1 MSKAVTNSVSVGVVC
16 TTSAADL
23 ARCLTSIRA
32 QQLTPAFDVIV
43 VHDPAIA
50 IDSCRT
56 EFPGVHFVANTGQRT
71 PLQLVSRLL
80 NECTGDLILLTK
92 DHCVPAPDW
101 IRRMVDAQTPDRA
114 AVGGRVEPPGDA
126 SSVSWAFFFID
137 FYRYTAPI
145 DDGWQT
151 SLTVCNVSY
160 LRERLATIR
169 EVWQDVFVETAVNN
183 ALAARFGRLWIESS
197 SEVTLQRR
205 LTLRHAVSERYRFGR
220 LFGYSRLA
228 NTDFRTRLLYVLFTP
243 ALPFVLLGRLTSS
256 AMRSQRH
263 SRALMRAWLPL
274 TLMVFA
280 RSVGEWIGY
289 VTGRPPRTFNVH

>member
-1 MSKAVTNSVSVGVVC
+1 MHSVSVGVAC

-32 QQLTPAFDVIV
+32 QRHTPAFDVTV
-43 VHDPAIA
+43 VHDPAISIEA
-50 IDSCRT
+50 CRT
-56 EFPGVHFVANTGQRT
+56 EFPDFHFVANTGQRT

-80 NECTGDLILLTK
+80 NECRGDLILVTK
-92 DHCVPAPDW
+92 DHCIPAPDW
-101 IRRMVDAQTPDRA
+101 IHRMVDAQAPGRA
-114 AVGGRVEPPGDA
+114 VVGGRVEPPADA
-126 SSVSWAFFFID
+126 SSVSWAFYFID

-145 DDGWQT
+145 DDGWQS

-160 LRERLATIR
+160 LRERLVSIR
-169 EVWQDVFVETAVNN
+169 EVWQDVFVETAVND

-197 SEVTLQRR
+197 SEVTLHRR
-205 LTLRHAVSERYRFGR
+205 LTLGDAISERYRFGR

-228 NTDFRTRLLYVLFTP
+228 DTNLGTRLLYVVFTP
-243 ALPFVLLGRLTSS
+243 ALPLVLLSRLTSS

-263 SRALMRAWLPL
+263 TRALMRAWLPL

-280 RSVGEWIGY
+280 RSIGEWIGY
-289 VTGRPPRTFNVH
+289 VTGQPPRTFKVR